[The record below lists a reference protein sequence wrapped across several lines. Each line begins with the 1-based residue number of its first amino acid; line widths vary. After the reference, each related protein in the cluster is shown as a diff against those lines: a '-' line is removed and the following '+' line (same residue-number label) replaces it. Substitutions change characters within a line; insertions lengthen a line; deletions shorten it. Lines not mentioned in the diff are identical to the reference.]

1 MIYRKILIF
10 FRIFVASVV
19 YKSERLVKSVLR
31 KDVMKMRRVIAF
43 IIAFVFLFSTVAF
56 AATTA
61 VGKPSLTFSG
71 TTANCSITVT
81 QSGEPI
87 SVTLELYQGSTLI
100 DSWSKSGSSRVKVSG
115 SATVSSG
122 LSYRLEAHG
131 TINGVPFTAT
141 PVTKTCP

>member
-1 MIYRKILIF
+1 
-10 FRIFVASVV
+10 
-19 YKSERLVKSVLR
+19 
-31 KDVMKMRRVIAF
+31 MKMRRVIAF

-56 AATTA
+56 AATIA